1 MTKAQKLEQ
10 LDAVLKDKNRLEL
23 AIHDIMNGS
32 VIWGAWVREP
42 KGGRYRYGISRLS
55 SYPICIQQWR
65 VLGQRDAINVFDL
78 EPWRE
83 ELRRLRGNSDAWEVN
98 CQALYKALEAAD
110 EPNERVGIRKGVA

>member
-10 LDAVLKDKNRLEL
+10 FDAILKDKNRLEL

-98 CQALYKALEAAD
+98 CQALYKALEAA